1 MNSNYKRVSR
11 KRTCLICG
19 KPDWCSY
26 TPDGKVSFCAR
37 ISQGADRIS
46 RTGWGVFHH
55 EQSLFGNSPIPFPSK
70 PPTKKVELA
79 PIEIRDFAFRKLI
92 ELSPASKFPQ
102 TVDGPKGLRNRRILN
117 FDDFG
122 GLPPTFRER
131 QKLAKLIRS
140 SVNLQFPE
148 YVRKFQS
155 SLSGIPG
162 FWLDRYGKYQ
172 LWTENNYLFPFL
184 VIPYRNAQG
193 MIQACQLRA
202 MTETQNEMRY
212 FWLST
217 PRKSGGISCG
227 SPLHFVR
234 PMANFSTFSK
244 PILVTEGAL
253 KSETLQ
259 IFYPD
264 FNVVALGGIASSHFD
279 FIKASRYFPLFT
291 AFDNDYSQNPQVLR
305 QLARFIK
312 ARLEDAKTHQY
323 NPNLKLFSW
332 SFNFKGVDDALL
344 NNQNISELNFCQ
356 WLLRLNQSVR
366 NEFIELMQ

>member
-1 MNSNYKRVSR
+1 MNYQYKRVNR
-11 KRTCLICG
+11 QRTCLICG

-26 TPDGKVSFCAR
+26 TPDGKTSFCAR
-37 ISQGADRIS
+37 IINNADRVS
-46 RTGWGVFHH
+46 RTGWGVYYH
-55 EQSLFGNSPIPFPSK
+55 EQSLFGNSPIPCPSN

-79 PIEIRDFAFRKLI
+79 PIEIRNFAYRKLI
-92 ELSPASKFPQ
+92 EFSPASNFPPI
-102 TVDGPKGLRNRRILN
+102 VDGHKGLRNRRILN
-117 FDDFG
+117 FEDFG
-122 GLPPTFRER
+122 GLPPAFCER

-148 YVRKFQS
+148 FVRKFQS
-155 SLSGIPG
+155 SLSRIPG
-162 FWLDRYGKYQ
+162 FWLDTNGKYQ
-172 LWTENNYLFPFL
+172 LWTESNYSSPLM
-184 VIPYRNAQG
+184 VIPYRNGQG

-202 MTETQNEMRY
+202 MSENQNEIRY

-234 PMANFSTFSK
+234 PMTNFSAFSK

-279 FIKASRYFPLFT
+279 FIKAARFFPLFT
-291 AFDNDYSQNPQVLR
+291 AFDNDYSENPQVLR
-305 QLARFIK
+305 QLARFIN
-312 ARLEDAKTHQY
+312 ARLKDANTHQY
-323 NPNLKLFSW
+323 KPNLKLLSW
-332 SFNFKGVDDALL
+332 SYRFKGIDDALL
-344 NNQNISELNFCQ
+344 NNHSISELSICQ
-356 WLLRLNQSVR
+356 WLSRLNQSNR
-366 NEFIELMQ
+366 NEFIEFME

>member
-1 MNSNYKRVSR
+1 M
-11 KRTCLICG
+11 
-19 KPDWCSY
+19 
-26 TPDGKVSFCAR
+26 
-37 ISQGADRIS
+37 S
-46 RTGWGVFHH
+46 RTGWGVFYH
-55 EQSLFGNSPIPFPSK
+55 EQSLFGNPPIPFPIK
-70 PPTKKVELA
+70 PPKKKARLA
-79 PIEIRDFAFRKLI
+79 PIEIRDFAYRKLI
-92 ELSPASKFPQ
+92 EFSPASKFPQ
-102 TVDGPKGLRNRRILN
+102 IVDGPKGLRSRRILN

-122 GLPPTFRER
+122 GLPPTFLER

-172 LWTENNYLFPFL
+172 LWIEKNYSSPFL
-184 VIPYRNAQG
+184 IIPYRNDQG
-193 MIQACQLRA
+193 IIQACQLRA

-234 PMANFSTFSK
+234 PMTKFSAFSK

-279 FIKASRYFPLFT
+279 FIKAARYFPLFA
-291 AFDNDYSQNPQVLR
+291 AFDNDYSENPQVLR

-312 ARLEDAKTHQY
+312 ARLKDADIHQY
-323 NPNLKLFSW
+323 KPNLKLLSW
-332 SFNFKGVDDALL
+332 SYCFKGIDEALL
-344 NNQNISELNFCQ
+344 NNQSISELNICQ
-356 WLLRLNQSVR
+356 WLSSLNQLAR
-366 NEFIELMQ
+366 NEFIELMR